1 MPTATVSPIGSTDR
15 RVGLTSA
22 ERWPWICSRRA
33 CSISHPEL
41 HPFKHRPLKEGKLI
55 MIGTVCCPRLSK
67 KSLKRVRPVNQTLK
81 CCASAK
87 SNRAH
92 PPEWRIAI
100 QKEKGLPVLLRS
112 LQIAAAKRNLSKL

>member
-1 MPTATVSPIGSTDR
+1 MPSATVRPIGSTDR

-55 MIGTVCCPRLSK
+55 MIGSVCCPRLSK
-67 KSLKRVRPVNQTLK
+67 KSLKRVRPVNRTLG
-81 CCASAK
+81 AVLQR
-87 SNRAH
+87 NHTEHIR
-92 PPEWRIAI
+92 
-100 QKEKGLPVLLRS
+100 QNGGLQFRKKRS
-112 LQIAAAKRNLSKL
+112 CRFC